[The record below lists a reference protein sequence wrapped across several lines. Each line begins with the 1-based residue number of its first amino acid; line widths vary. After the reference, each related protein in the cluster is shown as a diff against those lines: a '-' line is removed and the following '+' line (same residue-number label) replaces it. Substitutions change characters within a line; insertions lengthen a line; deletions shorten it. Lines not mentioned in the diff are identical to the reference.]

1 MNKILSQYLMRTIL
15 VNTALVMAVLLALAA
30 LFEFIAE
37 LDGTRGNY
45 QAPQAILFALLRL
58 PQLASEMLPIAAL
71 IGALLGLGG
80 LAAGSEIIVMRAAG
94 LSVWRLA
101 SMVAVAGFILVII
114 TGLVAEFIGPPLDY
128 YARTM
133 RVEARSQQT
142 DDRVSN
148 AAWVKD
154 GPVYMHLERV
164 NSEYQFGSIY
174 LFRFD
179 ESNKLE
185 SIARAGS
192 SRIDEND
199 RWIFEDYVE
208 TQFLDDGVQA
218 EESSLAIRSF
228 NISPEMLGIS
238 LVKPLS
244 LSGQGLLTYISY
256 LQDNELD
263 SSAYETELWYRI
275 SRTATVMVMPVLG
288 LAFVFGSLRTGGT
301 GGRLMIG
308 VVVGLAYNLAGD
320 MLANSGRVF
329 ELNPA
334 IVAWFP
340 TVVLIAVTIFAL
352 NRAR

>member
-1 MNKILSQYLMRTIL
+1 MRTIL

-30 LFEFIAE
+30 LFEVIAE
-37 LDGTRGNY
+37 LDGTRGGY
-45 QAPQAILFALLRL
+45 QAPQAILFAVLRL
-58 PQLASEMLPIAAL
+58 PQLGSEMLPIAAL
-71 IGALLGLGG
+71 IGPLLGLGG

-101 SMVAVAGFILVII
+101 SMVAVSGFILVII

-133 RVEARSQQT
+133 RAEARSQQA
-142 DDRVSN
+142 DDRVGKGN

-179 ESNKLE
+179 KSNKLE
-185 SIARAGS
+185 SIARAS
-192 SRIDEND
+192 SSNIDEND
-199 RWIFEDYVE
+199 QWILEDYVE
-208 TQFLDDGVQA
+208 TRFFDDGVQA
-218 EESSLAIRSF
+218 AESSLAVRSF

-256 LQDNELD
+256 LQENELD

-308 VVVGLAYNLAGD
+308 VVIGLAYNLAGD

-334 IVAWFP
+334 IVAWLP
-340 TVVLIAVTIFAL
+340 TAVLIAVTVFAL